1 MRIADAFSTGSS
13 LTPQERNADMAELI
27 RGKGARCIG
36 NWTAFM
42 SMMRGLPLAY
52 NRDMQDDKPP
62 LFDTMKVCIDSLV

>member
-1 MRIADAFSTGSS
+1 
-13 LTPQERNADMAELI
+13 MAELI